1 MNEEQI
7 TQEMPEN
14 TRQSV
19 FVADTR
25 EIVNTT
31 LKRAKDIRYAI
42 DVELS
47 KRNRDNYFALERMDT
62 SVPDVTRSYAGQ
74 AYKAVKSV
82 GTDTAFTLL
91 RWAKG
96 SYEEIKRTWAQA
108 NDTMLASQGFA
119 FNIDAVKKQATA
131 KAEIQEQTAQ
141 FAKTN
146 AELNAKYERLR
157 KMGRNAMDIM
167 QKNHEAFLTSA
178 GLVKDEQ
185 DGFVFDIFAGATT
198 LVGALA
204 VSAITK
210 SPSAAA
216 ALIGAYAGRKDYEE
230 ALANG
235 LSPKRALAVGI
246 AGGAAEG
253 LLEKVGLDFL
263 DKVFKGKGIWRA
275 GLKGFVTEGTQ
286 EGLQQSAEEIIMQ
299 NFAGRE
305 KEMEDTFIDIVYSAV
320 LGGLIGAPV
329 SMVMNVAT
337 QEFRKKGAD
346 QKTADTLAKIALNHA
361 ASPQAQQQAHDLL
374 QNATSALN
382 YPNGDVLQGAKE
394 FADAVKQV
402 KNPDRK
408 TLREIYN
415 VAERTEEAARAAG
428 YDADSAE
435 LIGQLEQSRANSIFN
450 LAGLKPGT
458 QFDLTQVQFAPL
470 AQNQE
475 LTQTS
480 QQEGDEQWKK
490 EYQAYQEQK
499 RQLEQKQNE
508 LFEKRLAEAGLT
520 EKDFFF
526 QENIYKYG
534 RADTNTPAFKKWFA
548 KSRVTDEKGL
558 PRVLY
563 QATAETFKPYGVGDN
578 LPAGIY
584 FSTPQAS
591 QTYNRSKK
599 ASPIM
604 DVYVKM
610 ENPLVVDAAGK
621 NFHDFYDT
629 VAEKSKQAQEQN
641 YDGLIVKNIREQDN
655 GGAKL
660 TDAYMP
666 FDAKN
671 VKSVHNRGTFSA
683 DTANIYYQERL
694 SPEEITEI
702 HNQVTGEAIP
712 LEMNKNL
719 KPFKAVEMDSDFLPM
734 AQNTSAG
741 KKQLLAFVFG
751 NKKNIRFKKENRNFI
766 LSRNAIK
773 KMHNTCITA
782 VKEYAEK
789 NNLPSSERRRL
800 YHEAGEQVAQALKV
814 FDSAQLILSHKDVK
828 NVKNR
833 IIRRYGNIFNYKG
846 KTYYAM
852 LVCKDDGVLADLH
865 LYDLQLGQK
874 RTAGH
879 SSATMDPSQQPSIDR
894 IDDLVRFVKGK
905 IAKYN
910 KNYTPLPSDNELLQ
924 ENLFDMQRGLFDAEQ
939 TLQETQVNA
948 EEETASTQEESELKE
963 AADGLFSEEELKSD
977 LPAFKPQVKP
987 ERIEDFGEK
996 IYGARKDLWGKY
1008 AEMMTRELPAN
1019 IKEITLS
1026 KYFPEP
1032 NYEAAIEKGI
1042 TVEQLAVVKALRD
1055 SIPVKPQ
1062 YPSRAARWVEGLKSA
1077 RATANQVLN
1086 NPEMV
1091 QEFKRLNDVLEKAG
1105 TLDAVHGKID
1115 FYLSLGYPAF
1125 TKAKH
1130 YDLRSYRTYYFNGQH
1145 FEEPVRIYELTRGY
1159 RTVFGSLNKENVVA
1173 YARNLLTQSAAP
1185 TKAPSSL
1192 DIYQRRS
1199 TGEIIIGKKIAS
1211 GKFVDLK
1218 GGFTRVSD
1226 AQAYLDEHQAHLQ
1239 ALLEEKKR
1247 IYPVRGE
1254 EETPRVG
1261 KEYRPAGTVVTPERF
1276 TQEFGFRGVQFG
1288 NWVEQERRAEDLNK
1302 AYDALLDMADL
1313 IKIPSRAVSLDGT
1326 LGLAFGARGHS
1337 GANAHYESD
1346 QVVINLTKA
1355 KGAGALGHEWWHA
1368 LDNYLGRSASPG
1380 TFVSENPRRMA
1391 LSLREELRQAY
1402 VILVQEVERILGP
1415 RSQAK
1420 DQTRAKDYWSTREEM
1435 TARAFESYLIWKG
1448 KKLGYSN
1455 SYLANVKPAKAYLGN
1470 PNAYPY
1476 PLDSE
1481 MPAVEAAFDNFFN
1494 TLKTKETP
1502 RGYTLYEENLED
1514 KADTSFDF
1522 GYNARPSVLGKVTF
1536 DIDNNKAIIQAAKQ
1550 ADKSTALHEFYHVW
1564 ERDLFRAEKIS
1575 HEEDFLQLVQDLRN
1589 IHAQSADFVKNYISK
1604 TKLLSDQQR
1613 RLILDNINTRGGDE
1627 YIKKLAFDDTL
1638 DETDTTAKFVR
1649 RGFREN
1655 FATLAEKYFM
1665 NGKAPNAAYK
1675 SLFERFAQ
1683 WLRDIYGA
1691 LAGAE
1696 ISPQVQRFFDRL
1708 MVREGRRID
1717 SKLFS
1722 GKVDKIRQQINNIR
1736 QGSPNGDFTLEQI
1749 KDLAGVLEAPA
1760 PRLPSTHLLKD
1771 LRRYGADYANSARID
1786 KEAYKNA
1793 RVYNK
1798 KGGVGDDPVRWLQD
1812 KGYLAEQTAATY
1824 EDLNALNEQ
1833 AYDMIQRALDGEVI
1847 YPAGTEQQVAEYEN
1861 YKALVDTVRDVWGS
1875 AGEAKKTIK
1884 AILDLE
1890 EKGYRVV
1897 EKKDLSALSLRLG
1910 ELNRLAEKLDNKSD
1924 SVRTKE
1930 SAENSVLEA
1939 ARKIKRQTIE
1949 ELEKRQIEGKQDI
1962 IKKLREARSFEQI
1975 QAATARALDVLE
1987 QAYEQTEQGIAE
1999 KRRLDIPA
2007 TNWDHIRA
2015 QLLRAYNQ
2023 AVGNV
2028 DASVKEAWRIR
2039 TLTTTGDIRRLE
2051 NWSEEEITRR
2061 RQQADK
2067 VLKEAEPKL
2076 EAAFMRAAESVLR
2089 SIGGIE
2095 SDDIHKIVAKYAKSA
2110 TRRRSIYKS
2119 ELEALLKRAK
2129 AIQEDNYKQYV
2140 NKKIHE
2146 VLNLN
2151 LFDRRGNLRKAMV
2164 DPATLN
2170 ALSELKRVARL
2181 SPQQAADELASRMNY
2196 FTDNPA
2202 TPTDKI
2208 VNELLSIQ
2216 AYDRKDIS
2224 MQLFKQTYEDIS
2236 ALRKAGR
2243 SARNLQ
2249 KMIMDFR
2256 TEQDKSEV
2264 LSAVEKNKQAG
2275 LVKRMY
2281 ASWLANWESFLDL
2294 ITDKNIKEKYSMLN
2308 LEADTMTYTWSR
2320 RTAIMDGVKRIYGL
2334 KSNREVQNKMNELRK
2349 EKYTFINYA
2358 LEDKNTDPNTLKRT
2372 GKAFKEELSK
2382 MQILT
2387 AYIYS
2392 KNDNLL
2398 DRLIMQYKGQLDAMW
2413 NVLDAQDRALADFLQ
2428 QEAEKSYEQINE
2440 VFVKERGYDLPR
2452 VENYFPSVTERV
2464 ESELDFLQSAA
2475 IMSKNPSFIKARSQ
2489 SAFIQMKLENP
2500 FGILFRH
2507 IDRAADYHFKAEKL
2521 NQIRRVFKSPVIKP
2535 AIIERVGEDVYK
2547 RMLELIDQFSVT
2559 KPRLN
2564 YDMDRLGDWLTNN
2577 YVKGAIALKP
2587 TIAIKQLISAMNY
2600 AENMPTAKWI
2610 GGFTEAVLHPKETVQ
2625 FMMAGDPYLRARFES
2640 GSMNEAL
2647 ARATADANA
2656 ITARGKF
2663 LRFTDLL
2670 TINTRLGDMGAI
2682 MFGGKPYVD
2691 FLIKEKGLSQQEAFA
2706 EFRKATLRSQQA
2718 NTRSSLSTLQARD
2731 MNFLVRGLFAFKNT
2745 PAQYARKIADAINE
2759 YQRGEI
2765 SAAQL
2770 GKVVAIYGLFNSWF
2784 YSTLTSLGLLA
2795 WFYDDD
2801 DADEIIADE
2810 LFFSPF
2816 VQMAGCLPVLDMA
2829 VGAAAEV
2836 VKAKA
2841 FDHRPRLERPEL
2853 PVVSDLF
2860 ALGQRALKEELTGED
2875 VLDMLA
2881 TGGQLLAGLPTRYAK
2896 GVYSGIEDIASG
2908 ENAMRGFLQALGYT
2922 ENRAHI
2928 ATNTKE

>member
-1 MNEEQI
+1 
-7 TQEMPEN
+7 MPDN

-31 LKRAKDIRYAI
+31 LKRAKDIRYAM
-42 DVELS
+42 DVELA

-62 SVPDVTRSYAGQ
+62 SVPDVTRSYIGQ
-74 AYKAVKSV
+74 AYKAVKSR
-82 GTDTAFTLL
+82 GADMALTLL

-96 SYEEIKRTWAQA
+96 SYEELTKTWAQA
-108 NDTMLASQGFA
+108 NENALAAQGFA
-119 FNIDAVKKQATA
+119 FNVQAAQHGGMSQEDINRQAARFSQENDA
-131 KAEIQEQTAQ
+131 
-141 FAKTN
+141 
-146 AELNAKYERLR
+146 LNRRYENLR
-157 KMGRNAMDIM
+157 KLGRDAMDVM
-167 QKNHEAFLTSA
+167 QKNHEAFLSSA
-178 GLVKDEQ
+178 GLVKDDQ
-185 DGFVFDIFAGATT
+185 DGFVFDIFDGATT

-204 VSAITK
+204 VSAITR

-216 ALIGAYAGRKDYEE
+216 ALFGAYAGRQDYEE

-263 DKVFKGKGIWRA
+263 DQVFKGKGIWRA
-275 GLKGFVTEGTQ
+275 GLKGFITEGSQ

-305 KEMEDTFIDIVYSAV
+305 KELEDTFADIAYSAA

-337 QEFRKKGAD
+337 QEFKKKGAD
-346 QKTADTLAKIALNHA
+346 EKTAQTLAKLAINHA
-361 ASPQAQQQAHDLL
+361 TSPQVQQEAHDML

-394 FADAVKQV
+394 FAEVVKQV

-435 LIGQLEQSRANSIFN
+435 LIGKLEQSRANSIFN
-450 LAGLKPGT
+450 LAGLKPGS
-458 QFDLTQVQFAPL
+458 QFDLTKVQFVPL
-470 AQNQE
+470 SQTQQTQE
-475 LTQTS
+475 QPQTK
-480 QQEGDEQWKK
+480 QQADQEQWEK
-490 EYQAYQEQK
+490 EYRAHQEQK
-499 RQLEQKQNE
+499 RKIEQQNE
-508 LFEKRLAEAGLT
+508 DLFEKHLAAAGLS

-526 QENIYKYG
+526 QENIYKHG
-534 RADTNTPAFKKWFA
+534 HADTNTSAFQKWFG
-548 KSRVTDEKGL
+548 KSQVTDENGNPK
-558 PRVLY
+558 VLY
-563 QATAETFKPYGVGDN
+563 RTTENENGAN
-578 LPAGIY
+578 LPEGIY
-584 FSTPQAS
+584 LSAPRIANDYSRGGSAS
-591 QTYNRSKK
+591 RV
-599 ASPIM
+599 I

-610 ENPLVVDAAGK
+610 ENPLIIEAAGK
-621 NFHDFYDT
+621 KFNDFYDT
-629 VAEKSKQAQEQN
+629 LKEKAKLAEEN
-641 YDGLIVKNIREQDN
+641 NHDGVIVKNIRGKEN
-655 GGAKL
+655 
-660 TDAYMP
+660 DADVADMYMV
-666 FDAKN
+666 FDPKN
-671 VKSVHNRGTFSA
+671 VKSVRNKGTFSA
-683 DTANIYYQERL
+683 DTSNIYYQERIY
-694 SPEEITEI
+694 PKEITEI

-712 LEMNKNL
+712 LEMNPDLQKQTPQVLRFARLTDRVSNRKDYKKQVFGDRKNITI
-719 KPFKAVEMDSDFLPM
+719 VN
-734 AQNTSAG
+734 QNSNDEVVLSSTSA
-741 KKQLLAFVFG
+741 KKIYSTAIRATNEFI
-751 NKKNIRFKKENRNFI
+751 KKNHVPSGETQQLYSDALTIAVNIKPIFENAVYI
-766 LSRNAIK
+766 LQHDDIMGLDRKIK
-773 KMHNTCITA
+773 RYAAEVRVGDTA
-782 VKEYAEK
+782 YFVLATVKSGGTFSSLQLY
-789 NNLPSSERRRL
+789 NLESE
-800 YHEAGEQVAQALKV
+800 QQKALRV
-814 FDSAQLILSHKDVK
+814 IS
-828 NVKNR
+828 
-833 IIRRYGNIFNYKG
+833 G
-846 KTYYAM
+846 KTRHPQGNNSIAE
-852 LVCKDDGVLADLH
+852 L
-865 LYDLQLGQK
+865 
-874 RTAGH
+874 TA
-879 SSATMDPSQQPSIDR
+879 
-894 IDDLVRFVKGK
+894 FVKGK

-910 KNYTPLPSDNELLQ
+910 KNNSYLPSDNELLQ
-924 ENLFDMQRGLFDAEQ
+924 ENLFNMQLGLFDAEQ
-939 TLQETQVNA
+939 TLQETQVKA
-948 EEETASTQEESELKE
+948 EEEKSATQEESELKE
-963 AADGLFSEEELKSD
+963 AANGLFSEEELKSD
-977 LPAFKPQVKP
+977 LPDFKPQVKP

-1008 AEMMTRELPAN
+1008 AEMMTRELPAD

-1042 TVEQLAVVKALRD
+1042 TVEQLAIVKALRD

-1062 YPSRAARWVEGLKSA
+1062 YPSRAARWVEGLKAA

-1091 QEFKRLNDVLEKAG
+1091 QEFKRLNTVLEKSG
-1105 TLDAVHGKID
+1105 NLDSVHGKID

-1130 YDLRSYRTYYFNGQH
+1130 YDLRSYRSRYFNGTH
-1145 FEEPVRIYELTRGY
+1145 YEEPVRIYELTRGY
-1159 RTVFGSLNKENVVA
+1159 RTVFGSLNKEEVVD
-1173 YARNLLTQSAAP
+1173 YSRNLLTQSAAP

-1192 DIYQRRS
+1192 DIYQRLR

-1218 GGFTRVSD
+1218 GGFTRVAD
-1226 AQAYLDEHQAHLQ
+1226 AQAYLDENQAHLQ

-1288 NWVEQERRAEDLNK
+1288 NWVEQGRRAEDLNK

-1313 IKIPSRAVSLDGT
+1313 IKIPARAVSLDGT

-1355 KGAGALGHEWWHA
+1355 KGAGSLGHEWWHA
-1368 LDNYLGRSASPG
+1368 LDNYLGRSASPS
-1380 TFVSENPRRMA
+1380 TFVSENPRRTA
-1391 LSLREELRQAY
+1391 LSLRDELRQAY
-1402 VILVQEVERILGP
+1402 IMLVQEVERIIEP
-1415 RSQAK
+1415 RSRNM
-1420 DQTRAKDYWSTREEM
+1420 DQMRAKDYWSTREEM

-1448 KKLGYSN
+1448 KKQGYSN
-1455 SYLANVKPAKAYLGN
+1455 SYLANVKPAKDYLGN
-1470 PNAYPY
+1470 PNTYPY

-1481 MPAVEAAFDNFFN
+1481 MPAIEAAFDNFFN
-1494 TLKTKETP
+1494 TLKTEQTP

-1514 KADTSFDF
+1514 KADK
-1522 GYNARPSVLGKVTF
+1522 NVRPDVLGKVTF
-1536 DIDNNKAIIQAAKQ
+1536 DIDNNKAIIQAARQ
-1550 ADKSTALHEFYHVW
+1550 ANKSTALHEFYHVW
-1564 ERDLFRAEKIS
+1564 ERDLFRAEKVS

-1589 IHAQSADFVKNYISK
+1589 IHAQSADFVKNYLSK
-1604 TKLLSDQQR
+1604 TQLLSEPQR
-1613 RLILDNINTRGGDE
+1613 QLILDNIAQRGGDE

-1638 DETDTTAKFVR
+1638 DATDTTANFVR

-1691 LAGAE
+1691 LTGAE
-1696 ISPQVQRFFDRL
+1696 ISPQVQKFFDRL
-1708 MVREGRRID
+1708 MVREGKRVD
-1717 SKLFS
+1717 SKLFT

-1736 QGSPNGDFTLEQI
+1736 QGSPNGEFTLEQI
-1749 KDLAGVLEAPA
+1749 KALAGVLDAPA
-1760 PRLPSTHLLKD
+1760 PRLPSSHLLKD
-1771 LRRYGADYANSARID
+1771 LRRYGAEYANAARID

-1793 RVYNK
+1793 RVFNK
-1798 KGGVGDDPVRWLQD
+1798 EGGVGDSPARWLQE
-1812 KGYLAEQTAATY
+1812 KGYLVPQNAATY
-1824 EDLNALNEQ
+1824 EELDALNEQ
-1833 AYDMIQRALDGEVI
+1833 AYDMIQRALDGEII
-1847 YPAGTEQQVAEYEN
+1847 YPIGSEQQVAEYEN
-1861 YKALVDTVRDVWGS
+1861 YKELIDTIREVWGS
-1875 AGEAKKTIK
+1875 PAEAKKTIK
-1884 AILDLE
+1884 AILALE

-1897 EKKDLSALSLRLG
+1897 EKKDLNALSLRLG
-1910 ELNRLAEKLDNKSD
+1910 ELNKLADRLDNKSEV
-1924 SVRTKE
+1924 VRNKE
-1930 SAENSVLEA
+1930 SADKSVLYA

-1949 ELEKRQIEGKQDI
+1949 ELEKRQLAGKQDI

-1975 QAATARALDVLE
+1975 QEATAQALDLME
-1987 QAYEQTEQGIAE
+1987 QAYQQTEQGLEE
-1999 KRRLDIPA
+1999 KRRLDIPT
-2007 TNWDHIRA
+2007 TNWDKVHA

-2023 AVGNV
+2023 SVGTV
-2028 DASVKEAWRIR
+2028 DSAVKEAWRVR
-2039 TLTTTGDIRRLE
+2039 TLSTTGDIRRLE
-2051 NWSEEEITRR
+2051 NWSEKELAR
-2061 RQQADK
+2061 RQQQAEK

-2076 EAAFMRAAESVLR
+2076 EAAFMRAAEQVLR
-2089 SIGGIE
+2089 GIGGIE
-2095 SDDIHKIVAKYAKSA
+2095 SDDIRRIIVKYAKSA
-2110 TRRRSIYKS
+2110 TRRRALYKS
-2119 ELEALLKRAK
+2119 DLESLLKQAK
-2129 AIQEDNYKQYV
+2129 SLQEDNYKKYV

-2146 VLNLN
+2146 VLSLN
-2151 LFDRRGNLRKAMV
+2151 LFDKRGNLRKAMV
-2164 DPATLN
+2164 DPKTLN

-2181 SPQQAADELASRMNY
+2181 TPEQAAEELSNRMNY

-2208 VNELLSIQ
+2208 VNELLSLQ

-2224 MQLFKQTYEDIS
+2224 MQLFKQTYDDIY

-2264 LSAVEKNKQAG
+2264 LAAVEKNKKAG

-2294 ITDKNIKEKYSMLN
+2294 ITNKDIKEKYSMLN
-2308 LEADTMTYTWSR
+2308 LEADTLTYTWSR

-2334 KSNREVQNKMNELRK
+2334 KSNREVQNKMNELRN
-2349 EKYTFINYA
+2349 EKHTFINYA
-2358 LEDKNTDPNTLKRT
+2358 LEDQNVDINALKHT
-2372 GKAFKEELSK
+2372 GKAFEEELSK

-2387 AYIYS
+2387 AYIYA

-2398 DRLIMQYKGQLDAMW
+2398 GRLLMQYKGQLPAMW
-2413 NVLDAQDRALADFLQ
+2413 KMLDAQDLALADFLQ
-2428 QEAEKSYEQINE
+2428 KEAEKSYAQINE

-2464 ESELDFLQSAA
+2464 ESELDFLQGAVN
-2475 IMSKNPSFIKARSQ
+2475 MSKNPSFIKARSK
-2489 SAFIQMKLENP
+2489 SELIQMKLENP

-2610 GGFTEAVLHPKETVQ
+2610 GGFTEAVQHPKETVR
-2625 FMMAGDPYLRARFES
+2625 FMMEGDPYLKARFES

-2682 MFGGKPYVD
+2682 IFGGKPYVNY
-2691 FLIKEKGLSQQEAFA
+2691 LMKEKGLSEKEAFA

-2765 SAAQL
+2765 SATQL

-2795 WFYDDD
+2795 WFYDND

-2853 PVVSDLF
+2853 PVISDLF
-2860 ALGQRALKEELTGED
+2860 ALGQRALKEELSAED

-2881 TGGQLLAGLPTRYAK
+2881 TSGQLLGGLPTRYAK
-2896 GVYSGIEDIASG
+2896 GLYSGIEDIASG

-2922 ENRAHI
+2922 ENRSHI

>member
-7 TQEMPEN
+7 TQETPGN

-74 AYKAVKSV
+74 AYKAVK
-82 GTDTAFTLL
+82 GETAKTLLTLL

-96 SYEEIKRTWAQA
+96 SYEELTNTWAQA
-108 NDTMLASQGFA
+108 NENALAAQGFA
-119 FNIDAVKKQATA
+119 FDVQAA
-131 KAEIQEQTAQ
+131 QKRGMSQEDINRQGQ
-141 FAKTN
+141 RFVQEN
-146 AELNAKYERLR
+146 AALNARYENLR
-157 KMGRNAMDIM
+157 KLGRDAMDVM
-167 QKNHEAFLTSA
+167 QQNHESFLTSA

-216 ALIGAYAGRKDYEE
+216 ALFGAYAGRQDYEE

-275 GLKGFVTEGTQ
+275 GLKGFITEGSQ

-305 KEMEDTFIDIVYSAV
+305 KELEDTFADIAYSAA

-337 QEFRKKGAD
+337 QEFKKKGAD
-346 QKTADTLAKIALNHA
+346 EKTAKTLAKLAVNHA
-361 ASPQAQQQAHDLL
+361 TSPQVQQAAHDML

-382 YPNGDVLQGAKE
+382 YPNGDMLQGAKE
-394 FADAVKQV
+394 FAEVVKQV

-428 YDADSAE
+428 YDAASAE

-480 QQEGDEQWKK
+480 PQAGDEQWKK

-499 RQLEQKQNE
+499 RQLEQRQNE

-534 RADTNTPAFKKWFA
+534 RADTNTPAFKQWFG
-548 KSRVTDEKGL
+548 KSQVADENGNPK
-558 PRVLY
+558 VLY
-563 QATAETFKPYGVGDN
+563 RTVENEHGDN
-578 LPAGIY
+578 LPDGIY
-584 FSTPQAS
+584 LSTPQIAKDYSRGGSAS
-591 QTYNRSKK
+591 L
-599 ASPIM
+599 I
-604 DVYVKM
+604 DVYVKL
-610 ENPLVVDAAGK
+610 ENPLIIDAAGK
-621 NFHDFYDT
+621 KFNDFYDT
-629 VAEKSKQAQEQN
+629 LKEKSNLAEEN
-641 YDGLIVKNIREQDN
+641 NHDGVIVKNIRVQEN
-655 GGAKL
+655 
-660 TDAYMP
+660 DAEVADMYEV
-666 FDAKN
+666 FDPKN
-671 VKSVHNRGTFSA
+671 VKSVRNKGTFSA

-694 SPEEITEI
+694 SPEELTEI

-719 KPFKAVEMDSDFLPM
+719 QPFKAVEMDSDFLPM

-766 LSRNAIK
+766 LSRNAVK

-800 YHEAGEQVAQALKV
+800 YHEADEQVAQALKV

-828 NVKNR
+828 NIKNR

-879 SSATMDPSQQPSIDR
+879 SSSTMGPSQQPYINR

-910 KNYTPLPSDNELLQ
+910 KDFTPFPADNELLQ
-924 ENLFDMQRGLFDAEQ
+924 ENLFNLQRGLFDAEQ
-939 TLQETQVNA
+939 TLQESQVNA

-1008 AEMMTRELPAN
+1008 AEIMNRDLPSN

-1042 TVEQLAVVKALRD
+1042 TVEQLAIVKALRD

-1062 YPSRAARWVEGLKSA
+1062 YPSRAARWVEGLKAA

-1091 QEFKRLNDVLEKAG
+1091 QEFKRFNAVLEKAG
-1105 TLDAVHGKID
+1105 NLDAVHGKID

-1130 YDLRSYRTYYFNGQH
+1130 YDLRSYRTRYFNGQR

-1159 RTVFGSLNKENVVA
+1159 RTVFGALNKEEVLD
-1173 YARNLLTQSAAP
+1173 YSRNLLTQSAAP

-1199 TGEIIIGKKIAS
+1199 TGEIIIGKKISS

-1218 GGFTRVSD
+1218 GGFTRVAD

-1239 ALLEEKKR
+1239 ALLEEKRR

-1288 NWVEQERRAEDLNK
+1288 NWVEQGRRAEDLNK

-1313 IKIPSRAVSLDGT
+1313 IKIPSRAISLDGT

-1355 KGAGALGHEWWHA
+1355 KGAGSLGHEWWHA
-1368 LDNYLGRSASPG
+1368 LDNYLRRSASPG

-1391 LSLREELRQAY
+1391 LSLRDEMRHAY
-1402 VILVQEVERILGP
+1402 VMLVQEVERILGP

-1448 KKLGYSN
+1448 QKLGYSN
-1455 SYLANVKPAKAYLGN
+1455 SYLANVKHAKSYLGD
-1470 PNAYPY
+1470 PNTYPY

-1481 MPAVEAAFDNFFN
+1481 MTAVEAVFDNFFN
-1494 TLKTKETP
+1494 TLKTKQTP

-1514 KADTSFDF
+1514 KADKDV
-1522 GYNARPSVLGKVTF
+1522 RPDILGKVTF
-1536 DIDNNKAIIQAAKQ
+1536 DIDNNKAIIQAARH

-1575 HEEDFLQLVQDLRN
+1575 HEEDFLQLVHDLRN
-1589 IHAQSADFVKNYISK
+1589 IHAQSAAFVKNYISK
-1604 TKLLSDQQR
+1604 TKLLSDPQR
-1613 RLILDNINTRGGDE
+1613 RLILDCIDRRGGDE

-1638 DETDTTAKFVR
+1638 DATDTTANFVR

-1665 NGKAPNAAYK
+1665 NGKAPSAAYK

-1696 ISPQVQRFFDRL
+1696 ISPQVQKFFDRL
-1708 MVREGRRID
+1708 MVREGKRVD
-1717 SKLFS
+1717 SNLFT

-1736 QGSPNGDFTLEQI
+1736 KGSPNGEFTLEQI
-1749 KDLAGVLEAPA
+1749 KALAGVFDAPA

-1771 LRRYGADYANSARID
+1771 LRRYGAEYPNAARID

-1793 RVYNK
+1793 RVFNK
-1798 KGGVGDDPVRWLQD
+1798 EGGVGDDPARWLQE
-1812 KGYLAEQTAATY
+1812 KGYLIPQNATTY

-1833 AYDMIQRALDGEVI
+1833 AYDMIQRALDGEII
-1847 YPAGTEQQVAEYEN
+1847 YPLGTEQQVAEYEN
-1861 YKALVDTVRDVWGS
+1861 YKALVDTIRDVWGS
-1875 AGEAKKTIK
+1875 PAEAKKTIK
-1884 AILDLE
+1884 AILALE

-1897 EKKDLSALSLRLG
+1897 EKKDLNALSLRLG
-1910 ELNRLAEKLDNKSD
+1910 ELNKLADQLNNKSEG
-1924 SVRTKE
+1924 VRTKE
-1930 SAENSVLEA
+1930 RVEKSVLDA

-1962 IKKLREARSFEQI
+1962 IKKLNEARSFEQI
-1975 QAATARALDVLE
+1975 QDATAQALDLLE
-1987 QAYEQTEQGIAE
+1987 GAYEQTEQGMSE
-1999 KRRLDIPA
+1999 KKRLDIPT
-2007 TNWDHIRA
+2007 TNWDKVHA

-2023 AVGNV
+2023 SVGTV
-2028 DASVKEAWRIR
+2028 DASVQEAWRVR
-2039 TLTTTGDIRRLE
+2039 TLSVTGFYRIWE
-2051 NWSEEEITRR
+2051 NWSKEELARR
-2061 RQQADK
+2061 KQQAEK

-2076 EAAFMRAAESVLR
+2076 EAAFMRAAEKVLR
-2089 SIGGIE
+2089 GIGGIE
-2095 SDDIHKIVAKYAKSA
+2095 SDDIRKIIVKYAKSA
-2110 TRRRSIYKS
+2110 TRRRAIYKS
-2119 ELEALLKRAK
+2119 DLKALLKRAK
-2129 AIQEDNYKQYV
+2129 DIQEDNYKKYV

-2208 VNELLSIQ
+2208 VNELLSVQ

-2349 EKYTFINYA
+2349 EKHMFINYA
-2358 LEDKNTDPNTLKRT
+2358 LEDKNTDPNALKHT
-2372 GKAFKEELSK
+2372 GKAFEEELSK

-2392 KNDNLL
+2392 KNDNLFG
-2398 DRLIMQYKGQLDAMW
+2398 RLLMQYKGQLHDMFD
-2413 NVLDAQDRALADFLQ
+2413 VLNLQDKALGDFLQ
-2428 QEAEKSYEQINE
+2428 QEAEKSYAQINE

-2535 AIIERVGEDVYK
+2535 AVIERVGEDVYK

-2577 YVKGAIALKP
+2577 YVKGAIASKP

-2610 GGFTEAVLHPKETVQ
+2610 GGFTEAVLHPKETVR
-2625 FMMAGDPYLRARFES
+2625 FMMEGDPYLKARFES

-2656 ITARGKF
+2656 ITARGK
-2663 LRFTDLL
+2663 LLGFTDLL

-2682 MFGGKPYVD
+2682 IFGGKPYVD

-2765 SAAQL
+2765 SPAQL
-2770 GKVVAIYGLFNSWF
+2770 GKVVAIYGVFNSWF
-2784 YSTLTSLGLLA
+2784 YSTLTTLGLLA

-2860 ALGQRALKEELTGED
+2860 ALGQRALKEDLTAED

-2881 TGGQLLAGLPTRYAK
+2881 TSGQLLGGLPTRYAK
-2896 GVYSGIEDIASG
+2896 GLYSGIEDIASG

-2922 ENRAHI
+2922 ENRSHI